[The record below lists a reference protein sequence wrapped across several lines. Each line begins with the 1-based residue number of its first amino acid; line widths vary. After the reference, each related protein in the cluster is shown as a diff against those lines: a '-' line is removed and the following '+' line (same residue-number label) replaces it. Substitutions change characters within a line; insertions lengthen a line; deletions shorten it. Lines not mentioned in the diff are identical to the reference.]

1 MERVIV
7 SVTFPMEFGRLCIAA
22 GSGEQSLGERS
33 SSVEMNEDDVL
44 IIGCLIANRESRA
57 WRQPPFAN

>member
-1 MERVIV
+1 M
-7 SVTFPMEFGRLCIAA
+7 SA

-44 IIGCLIANRESRA
+44 IIGCLIANRHYLESRA